1 MSKAQ
6 HKRLVKQIYTVLSL
20 VLAFLSATLLWYF
33 NVGVYW
39 KNGFFGTRT
48 LATVGLLYCVV
59 YWFFARMYNAHKI
72 GLYRLAE
79 LAFSQMLAFLIS
91 DVFLFVASFFWFH
104 NFFRVRYTRYFLV
117 LVLQLVCIGILIFV
131 CNRRYAKYDTPR
143 KIIIIYG
150 TEEYKGLLKKLK
162 AFKYRYYVMG
172 CYRQDDAWEKLQKAI
187 DDCMD
192 VYLYEVNHE
201 VHDKVLRY
209 CDAIGRDIHVSLN
222 LDDILSMGLELSHSL
237 DTPFI
242 RTRKVS
248 VIWYYPYVKRMFDI
262 VFSLVVLVALS
273 PLLLVVAIAI
283 KLYDHGPVFY
293 KQVRL
298 TKGGKE
304 FSIYKFRSM
313 IVNAE
318 QVGGAQLA
326 AKSDDRVTP
335 VGKIIRMLRIDE
347 LPQLLNILKG
357 DMTVVGPRP
366 ERPEL
371 ARAYEEELPEFALRL
386 RVKAGLT
393 GYAQVYGKYN
403 TSPYDKL
410 KMDLLYIEKQSV
422 TVDLRIIFYTVKI
435 MFVPESSEGVEKS
448 DTP

>member
-6 HKRLVKQIYTVLSL
+6 HKTLVKQIYTILSL
-20 VLAFLSATLLWYF
+20 VIAFLSGTMLWYF

-48 LATVGLLYCVV
+48 LITVGLLYCVV

-72 GLYRLAE
+72 GLYRLTE

-104 NFFRVRYTRYFLV
+104 NFFRVRYTRYLIA
-117 LVLQLVCIGILIFV
+117 LLLQLVCIGFLIFI
-131 CNRRYAKYDTPR
+131 CNRRYAKFDTPR
-143 KIIIIYG
+143 RIIIIYG
-150 TEEYKGLLKKLK
+150 TEEYVPLLNKLK
-162 AFKYRYYVMG
+162 AFKYRYKVLG
-172 CYRQDDAWEKLQKAI
+172 CYSQESRWEELQKAI

-192 VYLYEVNHE
+192 VYLYEVSHE
-201 VHDKVLRY
+201 IHDEVLRY
-209 CDAIGRDIHVSLN
+209 CDSIGRDIHVSLN

-237 DTPFI
+237 DTPFV
-242 RTRKVS
+242 RTRKTP
-248 VIWYYPYVKRMFDI
+248 VIWYYPYVKRIFDI
-262 VFSLVVLVALS
+262 VFSLVVLVVLS
-273 PLLLVVAIAI
+273 PLLLIVAVAIKA
-283 KLYDHGPVFY
+283 YDRGPVFY
-293 KQVRL
+293 KQTRL
-298 TKGGKE
+298 TKGGRE

-318 QVGGAQLA
+318 QYGGAQLA
-326 AKSDDRVTP
+326 AKADDRITP

-371 ARAYEEELPEFALRL
+371 ACEYEKELPEFALRL

-410 KMDLLYIEKQSV
+410 KMDLLYIERQSV
-422 TVDLRIIFYTVKI
+422 TLDFRIIFYTVKI
-435 MFVPESSEGVEKS
+435 MFVPESSEGVDK
-448 DTP
+448 